1 MMPIG
6 TGGKDFASRVEITPR
21 VLVIDDES
29 LVRWSLTTGLR
40 AAGFDA
46 VAAAD
51 GSEARAI
58 ARQFPRPDVVL
69 LDVHLWDGNPRQLLD
84 DIQALAPRCRFLILV
99 VPGRD
104 VVLPSWNNV
113 DIIRKP
119 FDLPA
124 VIHAVEVAV
133 RHPPVS
139 GRIAV

>member
-1 MMPIG
+1 MMPLRS
-6 TGGKDFASRVEITPR
+6 GGKDLASRVEIPPR
-21 VLVIDDES
+21 VLVVDDES

-51 GSEARAI
+51 GNEARAL
-58 ARQFPRPDVVL
+58 ARQFPPPDVVL
-69 LDVHLWDGNPRQLLD
+69 LDAHLWDGNPRQLLD

-104 VVLPSWNNV
+104 AVLPRWENV
-113 DIIRKP
+113 DIIMKP

-124 VIHAVEVAV
+124 VIHTVEVAV
-133 RHPPVS
+133 KHPPLS
-139 GRIAV
+139 GQIAV